1 MISFD
6 RPEVLYIL
14 VDISA
19 TALGAQRL
27 IKFDIFNVLTGLLRS
42 SAPTILE
49 PSYRIIG
56 NMSRFKPARCAPRIG
71 TPGISH
77 FQWFEVPI
85 VFPFVSHL

>member
-27 IKFDIFNVLTGLLRS
+27 IKFDILNVLT

-56 NMSRFKPARCAPRIG
+56 NMSRFENLHDVLLESGLRALL
-71 TPGISH
+71 ISSGLRY
-77 FQWFEVPI
+77 P
-85 VFPFVSHL
+85 

>member
-6 RPEVLYIL
+6 RPKVLYIV

-27 IKFDIFNVLTGLLRS
+27 IKFDILKVLTGLLRS

-56 NMSRFKPARCAPRIG
+56 NMFGFKNLHDVLLESGLRALV
-71 TPGISH
+71 ISNGLRY
-77 FQWFEVPI
+77 P
-85 VFPFVSHL
+85 